1 MGGLRRVIQKE
12 NSQEGSMG
20 KGQNWYGI
28 GVVLLILA
36 LIDLAF
42 LDYTNHTA
50 YGLQV
55 AIWGVVCFIMGLRAE
70 LKAK

>member
-1 MGGLRRVIQKE
+1 
-12 NSQEGSMG
+12 MG

-42 LDYTNHTA
+42 LDYANHTA

>member
-1 MGGLRRVIQKE
+1 
-12 NSQEGSMG
+12 MG

-42 LDYTNHTA
+42 LDYANHTV